1 MLRIPFHAEKVFSGT
16 LHDIYQWQQEM
27 FDGSFQVFEGIK
39 RRDAVV
45 VIAITSESKIV
56 MNYESQP
63 GSEPC
68 FGLPSGGSEDDDLLR
83 EAQRELEEETGYTS
97 NQWKKLY
104 TADILDY
111 DRMDWSN
118 HVYVARDCQ
127 RNGTRSDDPGER
139 IYPELVSFEE
149 FVSMSQLPGFRN
161 GEMKRR
167 VAAML
172 YAQNHEEELEAF
184 RRVLFD

>member
-1 MLRIPFHAEKVFSGT
+1 
-16 LHDIYQWQQEM
+16 
-27 FDGSFQVFEGIK
+27 
-39 RRDAVV
+39 
-45 VIAITSESKIV
+45 
-56 MNYESQP
+56 
-63 GSEPC
+63 
-68 FGLPSGGSEDDDLLR
+68 
-83 EAQRELEEETGYTS
+83 
-97 NQWKKLY
+97 
-104 TADILDY
+104 
-111 DRMDWSN
+111 
-118 HVYVARDCQ
+118 VYVARDCQ